1 MVFPP
6 SRAELSQGR
15 AGNQNGRVEF
25 GDIPVTECGAEC
37 GAAAFGTA
45 DPKVGPALGSTRD
58 SAPRE
63 RSWGGALALGTRGN
77 QGRAL
82 GPSQGTAAREEATGN
97 LFQPFVS

>member
-1 MVFPP
+1 MVLPP

-15 AGNQNGRVEF
+15 AGNQNGRVGF

-37 GAAAFGTA
+37 GAAAFGTT

-63 RSWGGALALGTRGN
+63 RGWGGALALGTRGN